1 MIITIDSRFAVAVER
16 DLASARYVCAEI
28 LADVSSAVDLG
39 GVVGGPV
46 RAVVEL
52 KRNFGGMIMRAQ
64 LGGEFLPGGGQTR
77 YEVCVAAEPFDS
89 GLPAT
94 CESFLGDPLIPGL
107 PSDFARSAL
116 AGVTASSARSPLP
129 GGVLRV
135 DRAGYDLMGSSES
148 AFNQAGR
155 LLRHALVAMIQG
167 VDLEARVR
175 EAIEELS

>member
-1 MIITIDSRFAVAVER
+1 MIITIDSRSAVAVHR
-16 DLASARYVCAEI
+16 DSVSARYACAET
-28 LADVSSAVDLG
+28 LSGVASAADLG
-39 GVVGGPV
+39 GAVGEPV

-52 KRNFGGMIMRAQ
+52 RRNFGGMIMRAQ
-64 LGGEFLPGGGQTR
+64 LGGEFLPGGTQTR
-77 YEVCVAAEPFDS
+77 YEVCVAAELFDS

-94 CESFLGDPLIPGL
+94 CKSFLGDPLIPGL

-116 AGVTASSARSPLP
+116 AGVMADSAHAPLP

-135 DRAGYDLMGSSES
+135 DRSGYDLMGSSES

-167 VDLEARVR
+167 ADLEARVR